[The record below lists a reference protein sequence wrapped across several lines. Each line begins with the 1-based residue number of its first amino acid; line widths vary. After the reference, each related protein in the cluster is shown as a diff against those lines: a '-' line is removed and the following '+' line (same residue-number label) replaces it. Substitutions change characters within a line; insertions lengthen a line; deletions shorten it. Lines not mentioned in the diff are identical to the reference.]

1 METNTEGTNSICP
14 WCKTVVAFVSTVTT
28 VWVWLCSGGLCVC
41 VNAVVVW
48 TLSWLP
54 PSSSEAEASPTA
66 RPGPT
71 VGNGLCVIVRAINCW
86 WRICLCACS
95 NNGNIKYLARI
106 IIIHFLATAEI
117 WLIVRKLKI
126 SKEAVKR
133 LYFVDMMTICLH
145 TPFMVNITSDLCAPG
160 KGSALYMRAG
170 AHSFGKIIMSWEW
183 LEIR

>member
-117 WLIVRKLKI
+117 WLIVRKLKN
-126 SKEAVKR
+126 KQR
-133 LYFVDMMTICLH
+133 GRQTIVFCGYDDDLSAHTLH
-145 TPFMVNITSDLCAPG
+145 GEHYLRFMCTR
-160 KGSALYMRAG
+160 KGIRPLHEGRRT
-170 AHSFGKIIMSWEW
+170 FLMSWEW